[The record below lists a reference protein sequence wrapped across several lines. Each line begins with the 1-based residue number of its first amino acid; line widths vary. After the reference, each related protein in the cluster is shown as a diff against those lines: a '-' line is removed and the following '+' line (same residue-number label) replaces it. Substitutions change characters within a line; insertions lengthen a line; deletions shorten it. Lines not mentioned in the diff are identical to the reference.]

1 MRAANDEST
10 TGAREAQRNRILG
23 QCVATVF
30 KAITTERVHAASA
43 AFSLGQLADAYRA
56 PQCHDDDLATV
67 HEFLEGFK
75 SGFVEG
81 TFPE

>member
-1 MRAANDEST
+1 MQAANDEPT
-10 TGAREAQRNRILG
+10 TGADQPDPIFIVG

-30 KAITTERVHAASA
+30 KAITTERVHARSA
-43 AFSLGQLADAYRA
+43 AFSLAQLADAYRA
-56 PQCHDDDLATV
+56 PQCHDDSLWTV

-75 SGFVEG
+75 AGFVEG